1 MDINRRTFT
10 IRSIVGTASLAGVEL
25 ARAQEAMLLESQA
38 QARNVGYRADAT
50 TVERASFPKYA
61 PGQTCASCQMFRLRP
76 GATDTGPCAIFPG
89 KLVSGR
95 GWCDAYIG
103 KA

>member
-1 MDINRRTFT
+1 MDINRRTFA
-10 IRSIVGTASLAGVEL
+10 IRTIVGTASLAAAEL
-25 ARAQEAMLLESQA
+25 TRAEEALLLESQA
-38 QARNVGYRADAT
+38 QARNLGYRADAAM
-50 TVERASFPKYA
+50 VDRASFPRYA
-61 PGQTCASCQMFRLRP
+61 PGQTCASCQMFRPRP
-76 GATDTGPCAIFPG
+76 GASDTGPCAIFPG